1 MRPGGQRSASSVV
14 FTTLRFIFWD
24 RVLPTWSSPL
34 TGIAGS
40 EAPGAASFLGWQEQ
54 TITPAFHRGSGDPE
68 QQALH
73 SPSRLPSLC
82 PYSETACLD
91 FFFCFVLNIVNYL
104 GIKVA
109 KVTLNLLCSP
119 VDPKLTET
127 LLFRPPKCWDHEHMP
142 PCPAC
147 SLRFW
152 CVFPAN
158 GCCAHGVPTDC
169 CPEILFLG
177 AASQAFPCF
186 NVLAFSHPFVDVL
199 PHELPLPFLWQIHKN
214 QLNGEEA
221 YLACSWR
228 PVLYPQ
234 WESREK

>member
-1 MRPGGQRSASSVV
+1 MHPGGQRSASSVV
-14 FTTLRFIFWD
+14 FTTQGLTNLELPIDWNCWLRSPRSCQFPGMTGTNHHTSFSQGFWGSWTASTS
-24 RVLPTWSSPL
+24 LSEPSPQPL
-34 TGIAGS
+34 S
-40 EAPGAASFLGWQEQ
+40 LLWNSVSWLLFL
-54 TITPAFHRGSGDPE
+54 
-68 QQALH
+68 
-73 SPSRLPSLC
+73 
-82 PYSETACLD
+82 
-91 FFFCFVLNIVNYL
+91 FCFVLNIVNYL

-214 QLNGEEA
+214 QLNGEGA